1 MKKRHEAPASVWSE
15 EELLDGKRVRC
26 LTIIL
31 STPGCAWWRDSGG
44 CIMCGYNEKAS
55 DRSITGENILSQFE
69 VAWKS
74 FDNQSIVK
82 VYTSGS
88 FIDENEVPSN
98 AREEILNR
106 VKGSGAKML
115 FESRPEFVKPE
126 TIKECAGI
134 CPDIEVALGL
144 ESANDRILS
153 KSISK
158 GFTFAD
164 YEGAAKAVLA
174 AGATVRTYLLLKPPF
189 LTEQEAIDD
198 TLQSISK
205 AAPYSRVI
213 TVNPVNVQRRT
224 RLEKLWK
231 NWAYRPPWLWS
242 VIEVL
247 NRAEAGD
254 SLLFSSMVGAGSDHG
269 PHNCGTCDSDFI
281 SSIDG
286 FNLTQDRKKLDRCD
300 CGCRSRWQETLL
312 AEKFAISTGDHEK
325 FFLR

>member
-1 MKKRHEAPASVWSE
+1 MKKRHEAPASFWSE

-31 STPGCAWWRDSGG
+31 RTPGCSWWRDSGG
-44 CIMCGYNEKAS
+44 CSMCGYNEKAS
-55 DRSITGENILSQFE
+55 DRSITGDDILSQFGT
-69 VAWKS
+69 AWKS
-74 FDNQSIVK
+74 FDNHSIVK

-88 FIDENEVPSN
+88 FIDENEVPSEV
-98 AREEILNR
+98 REEILGK
-106 VKGSGAKML
+106 VKESGSKML

-126 TIKECAGI
+126 MIGECVRI
-134 CPDIEVALGL
+134 CPDVEVALGL
-144 ESANDRILS
+144 ESANDLVLS

-164 YEGAAKAVLA
+164 YERAAKTVLS

-198 TLQSISK
+198 TLHSISK

-224 RLEKLWK
+224 RLERMWK

-242 VIEVL
+242 VLEVL
-247 NRAEAGD
+247 SRAEAGD
-254 SLLFSSMVGAGSDHG
+254 SLLLSSMVGAGSDHG
-269 PHNCGTCDSDFI
+269 PHNCGKCDSDLI

-286 FNLTQDRKKLDRCD
+286 FNLTQDKKKLDKCD
-300 CGCRSRWQETLL
+300 CWCKSRWQETLSV
-312 AEKFAISTGDHEK
+312 EKFAIAPGDHEK
-325 FFLR
+325 FFMR

>member
-1 MKKRHEAPASVWSE
+1 MKKRHDAPASVWSE

-31 STPGCAWWRDSGG
+31 STPGCAWWRGSGG

-69 VAWKS
+69 AAWKS

-88 FIDENEVPSN
+88 FIDESEVPSN
-98 AREEILNR
+98 VREEILNR

-126 TIKECAGI
+126 TMKECFGI
-134 CPDIEVALGL
+134 CPDLEVALGL

-164 YEGAAKAVLA
+164 YEGAAKTVLG

-189 LTEQEAIDD
+189 LPSRR
-198 TLQSISK
+198 QS
-205 AAPYSRVI
+205 
-213 TVNPVNVQRRT
+213 TT
-224 RLEKLWK
+224 R
-231 NWAYRPPWLWS
+231 
-242 VIEVL
+242 
-247 NRAEAGD
+247 
-254 SLLFSSMVGAGSDHG
+254 
-269 PHNCGTCDSDFI
+269 
-281 SSIDG
+281 
-286 FNLTQDRKKLDRCD
+286 FN
-300 CGCRSRWQETLL
+300 RSREQLH
-312 AEKFAISTGDHEK
+312 IPGSSRSTQSMSNAGPDWRSYGRTGHTGPRGSGAS
-325 FFLR
+325 LRC